1 MDKYPFLSDEWIAAA
16 RRIRE
21 QHGTIGTPLPND
33 IRMNQVIT
41 EVPPGDRTV
50 DAHIDTTS
58 GNLEMELGHLDAP
71 DVTITL
77 DYETAKSFFV
87 EGATETGMQTF
98 TAAFMGG
105 KVRVQ
110 GDLAKLLAALQQ
122 VAPPDPAQVST
133 VQQQIKDITE

>member
-16 RRIRE
+16 RKIRE
-21 QHGTIGTPLPND
+21 EHGSIGTPLPND
-33 IRMNQVIT
+33 IRMNQIVT

-58 GNLEMELGHLDAP
+58 GNLEMELGHLENP

-77 DYETAKSFFV
+77 DYDTAKSFFV
-87 EGATETGMQTF
+87 EGATEAGMQVF
-98 TAAFMGG
+98 TQAFMGG

-122 VAPPDPAQVST
+122 VAPPDPARVSA
-133 VQQQIKDITE
+133 VQQQIRDITA

>member
-16 RRIRE
+16 RSIRE
-21 QHGTIGTPLPND
+21 EHGSIGTPLPNN

-58 GNLEMELGHLDAP
+58 GNLEMELGHLESP
-71 DVTITL
+71 DVTVTL

-87 EGATETGMQTF
+87 EGATEAGMQAF
-98 TAAFMGG
+98 TSAFMGG

-122 VAPPDPAQVST
+122 VAPPEPDQVST

>member
-16 RRIRE
+16 RRLRE
-21 QHGTIGTPLPND
+21 EHGSVGTPLPND

-58 GNLEMELGHLDAP
+58 GNLEMELGHLESP
-71 DVTITL
+71 DVTVTL
-77 DYETAKSFFV
+77 DYETAKAFFV
-87 EGATETGMQTF
+87 EGASEAGMQAF
-98 TAAFMGG
+98 TSAFMGG
-105 KVRVQ
+105 RVRVQ

-122 VAPPDPAQVST
+122 VAPPDPAQVSA
-133 VQQQIKDITE
+133 VQQRIKDITE

>member
-16 RRIRE
+16 RKIRE
-21 QHGTIGTPLPND
+21 EHGSIGTPLPND

-58 GNLEMELGHLDAP
+58 GNLEMELGHLESP

-77 DYETAKSFFV
+77 DYGTAKSFFV
-87 EGATETGMQTF
+87 EGATEAGMQAF
-98 TAAFMGG
+98 TQAFMSG

>member
-1 MDKYPFLSDEWIAAA
+1 MAKYPFLSDEWIAAA

-21 QHGTIGTPLPND
+21 EHGSIGTPLPND

-58 GNLEMELGHLDAP
+58 GNLEMELGHLESA
-71 DVTITL
+71 DVTVTL

-87 EGATETGMQTF
+87 EGANEAGMQAF
-98 TAAFMGG
+98 TQAFMGG

-122 VAPPDPAQVST
+122 VSPPDPAHVST
-133 VQQQIKDITE
+133 VQQQIRDITE

>member
-1 MDKYPFLSDEWIAAA
+1 MDTYPFLSDEWIAAA
-16 RRIRE
+16 REIRE
-21 QHGTIGTPLPND
+21 EHGTIGTPLPND

-41 EVPPGDRTV
+41 DVPPDDRTV

-58 GNLEMELGHLDAP
+58 GNLEMELGHLENP

-87 EGATETGMQTF
+87 EGATEAGMQAF
-98 TAAFMGG
+98 TQAFMGG

-122 VAPPDPAQVST
+122 VAPPDPAQVSA
-133 VQQQIKDITE
+133 VQQQIRDITA

>member
-1 MDKYPFLSDEWIAAA
+1 MDTYPFLSDEWIAAA
-16 RRIRE
+16 REIRE
-21 QHGTIGTPLPND
+21 EHGTIGTPLPND

-41 EVPPGDRTV
+41 DVPPDERTV

-58 GNLEMELGHLDAP
+58 GNLEMELGHLENP

-87 EGATETGMQTF
+87 EGATEAGMQAF
-98 TAAFMGG
+98 TQAFMGG

-122 VAPPDPAQVST
+122 VAPPDPAQVSA
-133 VQQQIKDITE
+133 VQQQIRDITA

>member
-58 GNLEMELGHLDAP
+58 GNLEMELGHLERP

-87 EGATETGMQTF
+87 EGATEAGMQAF

-122 VAPPDPAQVST
+122 VAPPDPAHVSS

>member
-1 MDKYPFLSDEWIAAA
+1 MDTYPFLSDEWIAAA
-16 RRIRE
+16 RKIRE
-21 QHGTIGTPLPND
+21 EHGSIGTPLPND

-58 GNLEMELGHLDAP
+58 GNLEMELGHLENP

-87 EGATETGMQTF
+87 EGATEAGMQAF
-98 TAAFMGG
+98 TQAFMGG

-122 VAPPDPAQVST
+122 VAPPDPAQVSA
-133 VQQQIKDITE
+133 VQQQIRDITA